1 MKCKFKDL
9 IFHKYFLPHFF
20 RRNKICLHSYPQF
33 VINILLKMLTNRLNL
48 ISFYTSFI
56 ALGIMIFEAG
66 FYQELLYKTNII
78 YFYDFSFIL
87 TGVNIIL
94 YNIGKREKFIKKISY
109 LEIAVLLFIVIYYFS
124 RIEYNFFETNNF
136 RFFNKRLLYLL
147 IVSCFLRDFSSLKID
162 FKKTVINPAQLFI
175 LSFLGIVLMGAGFLM
190 MPNATVNGI
199 LPLDALFTATSAV
212 CVTGLT
218 VLDTSKDFTVFG
230 KIIIMTLIQI
240 GGLGIMTFAS
250 YFSYFFR
257 GSGSYANQIT
267 LSEMTSSDKLG
278 DVFNTLKRILIITL
292 IIEFLGA
299 IIIYSTLDLQL
310 LNNSINQGI
319 FFSVFH
325 SISAF
330 CNAGFSTLSGNL
342 YERGYQFNYSLH
354 LIIAALFIFGGLGF
368 PIVYNV
374 YKYFKHL
381 MNKTL
386 LRFFINDKFQHTPW
400 VVNLNSRIILT
411 TTFILLFVGTIFIY
425 SLELNGVLKGHS
437 TFGAFVEAFFIS
449 ATNRTAGFNTVDM
462 TAIGAPAL
470 LICMFLMWV
479 GASPASTGGGIKTS
493 TLAIATLNI
502 FSLAK
507 GKNRTEIFRRE
518 ISDNTIRR
526 AFAIIA
532 LSLIIVGFC
541 IFLLVIVEKDKDLLT
556 LAFEAFSAYSTVGL
570 SLNTTATLSDS
581 GKIIIIV
588 LMFIGRVSMFSLL
601 IAIMKNEKYFN
612 YRYPKEEI
620 LIN

>member
-1 MKCKFKDL
+1 MWTK
-9 IFHKYFLPHFF
+9 
-20 RRNKICLHSYPQF
+20 N
-33 VINILLKMLTNRLNL
+33 LNL
-48 ISFYTSFI
+48 ISFYASFI

-66 FYQELLYKTNII
+66 FYKELLYKTNVI

-94 YNIGKREKFIKKISY
+94 YNIRKKENFLKKISY
-109 LEIAVLLFIVIYYFS
+109 LEIGVLLLILLYYIA
-124 RIEYNFFETNNF
+124 RIEYSFWESTTFS
-136 RFFNKRLLYLL
+136 FFNKRIIYIL
-147 IVSCFLRDFSSLKID
+147 IISCFLRDFSSLKID
-162 FKKTVINPAQLFI
+162 FKKAVINPAQLFI
-175 LSFLGIVLMGAGFLM
+175 LSFFGIILIGAGFLM
-190 MPNATVNGI
+190 MPNATVKGI

-218 VLDTSKDFTVFG
+218 VLDTSKEFTTFG
-230 KIIIMTLIQI
+230 KIIILTLIQV

-257 GSGSYANQIT
+257 GTGSYANQIT

-278 DVFNTLKRILIITL
+278 DVFNTLKRIIIITL
-292 IIEFLGA
+292 TIEFFGA
-299 IIIYSTLDLQL
+299 VIIYSTLDLGL
-310 LNNSINQGI
+310 LNNSVNQGI

-325 SISAF
+325 SISSF

-374 YKYFKHL
+374 YKYFRHL
-381 MNKTL
+381 
-386 LRFFINDKFQHTPW
+386 FIKNILIYFKKEQKQHIPW
-400 VVNLNSRIILT
+400 VVNLNSRIILAT
-411 TTFILLFVGTIFIY
+411 TLILLIGGTALIY
-425 SLELNGVLKGHS
+425 ILEKDGVLKGHS
-437 TFGAFVEAFFIS
+437 TFGAIVEAFFIS
-449 ATNRTAGFNTVDM
+449 ASNRTAGFNTVDL
-462 TAIGAPAL
+462 TSIGAPAL
-470 LICMFLMWV
+470 LICIFLMWV
-479 GASPASTGGGIKTS
+479 GASPASTGGGVKTS

-502 FSLAK
+502 LSLAR
-507 GKNRTEIFRRE
+507 GKKRTEIFRRE
-518 ISDNTIRR
+518 ISDNSIRR

-532 LSLIIVGFC
+532 LSLIIIGFC
-541 IFLLVIVEKDKDLLT
+541 IFLLVIVEKDKDILA

-570 SLNTTATLSDS
+570 SINITPYLSDY
-581 GKIIIIV
+581 GKVIIIA

-601 IAIMKNEKYFN
+601 IAVMKSEKYFN

>member
-1 MKCKFKDL
+1 MWTK
-9 IFHKYFLPHFF
+9 
-20 RRNKICLHSYPQF
+20 
-33 VINILLKMLTNRLNL
+33 RLNL

-66 FYQELLYKTNII
+66 FFQELLYKTNII

-87 TGVNIIL
+87 TGVNIIY
-94 YNIGKREKFIKKISY
+94 YNLRKNQNFFKKISY
-109 LEIAVLLFIVIYYFS
+109 LEIAVLLFIIIYYVA
-124 RIEYNFFETNNF
+124 RIEYNFLESHTF
-136 RFFNKRLLYLL
+136 RFFNKRVIYLL
-147 IVSCFLRDFSSLKID
+147 IIACFLRDFSSLKID
-162 FKKTVINPAQLFI
+162 FKKTIINPAQLFI
-175 LSFLGIVLMGAGFLM
+175 LSFLGIVLIGAGFLM

-230 KIIIMTLIQI
+230 KIIIITLIQI

-267 LSEMTSSDKLG
+267 LSEITSSNKLG

-292 IIEFLGA
+292 VIELLGA

-310 LNNSINQGI
+310 LNNSINQGV

-374 YKYFKHL
+374 YKYFRHL
-381 MNKTL
+381 FSKTF
-386 LRFFINDKFQHTPW
+386 LRYFTKDKYQHTPW
-400 VVNLNSRIILT
+400 VVNLNSRIILA
-411 TTFILLFVGTIFIY
+411 TTFILLFAGTVLIY
-425 SLELNGVLKGHS
+425 FLEKDGVLKGHS
-437 TFGAFVEAFFIS
+437 SFGTVVEAFFIS

-462 TAIGAPAL
+462 AAIGAPAL
-470 LICMFLMWV
+470 MICMFLMWV

-502 FSLAK
+502 LSLAK
-507 GKNRTEIFRRE
+507 GKKRTEIFRRE
-518 ISDNTIRR
+518 ISDNSIRR

-541 IFLLVIVEKDKDLLT
+541 IFLLVIVEKDKDLIH

-570 SLNTTATLSDS
+570 SLNMTSSLSDY
-581 GKIIIIV
+581 GKIIIIA

-601 IAIMKNEKYFN
+601 IAIMKSERYFN

>member
-1 MKCKFKDL
+1 MWT
-9 IFHKYFLPHFF
+9 
-20 RRNKICLHSYPQF
+20 S
-33 VINILLKMLTNRLNL
+33 RLNL
-48 ISFYTSFI
+48 ISFYTSFM

-87 TGVNIIL
+87 TGVNIIY
-94 YNIGKREKFIKKISY
+94 YNLRKSENFFKKISY
-109 LEIAVLLFIVIYYFS
+109 LEIAVLLLIGIYYVA
-124 RIEYNFFETNNF
+124 RVEYNFLGTHTF
-136 RFFNKRLLYLL
+136 RFFNKRLLYIL
-147 IVSCFLRDFSSLKID
+147 IIACFIRDFSSLKID

-175 LSFLGIVLMGAGFLM
+175 LSFLGIILIGAGFLM

-199 LPLDALFTATSAV
+199 LPLEALFTATSAV

-230 KIIIMTLIQI
+230 KIIIITLIQI
-240 GGLGIMTFAS
+240 GGLGIMTFAT

-257 GSGSYANQIT
+257 GSSSYANQIT

-292 IIEFLGA
+292 IIEFMGA
-299 IIIYSTLDLQL
+299 VIIYSTLDLQL

-330 CNAGFSTLSGNL
+330 CNGGFSTLSGNL
-342 YERGYQFNYSLH
+342 YERGYQFNYPLH
-354 LIIAALFIFGGLGF
+354 LIVASLVVFGGLGF

-374 YKYFKHL
+374 YKYVQNILYK
-381 MNKTL
+381 NL
-386 LRFFINDKFQHTPW
+386 LKYFTKDKYVHTPW
-400 VVNLNSRIILT
+400 VVSLNSRIILV
-411 TTFILLFVGTIFIY
+411 TTFFLLFIGTLFVFI
-425 SLELNGVLKGHS
+425 LEYNGVLRGHS
-437 TFGAFVEAFFIS
+437 TFGKLVESFFLS
-449 ATNRTAGFNTVDM
+449 VTVRTAGFNTVDM
-462 TAIGAPAL
+462 GLIAAPTL
-470 LICMFLMWV
+470 MICIFLMWV

-502 FSLAK
+502 LSLAK
-507 GKNRTEIFRRE
+507 GKKRTEIFRRE
-518 ISDNTIRR
+518 ISDNSIRR

-541 IFLLVIVEKDKDLLT
+541 IFLLVIVEPDKDLMT

-570 SLNTTATLSDS
+570 SLNMTASLSDA
-581 GKIIIIV
+581 GKIIIMA

-601 IAIMKNEKYFN
+601 IAIIKREKYFN
-612 YRYPKEEI
+612 YRYPNEEI

>member
-1 MKCKFKDL
+1 MWK
-9 IFHKYFLPHFF
+9 
-20 RRNKICLHSYPQF
+20 
-33 VINILLKMLTNRLNL
+33 NRLNL

-66 FYQELLYKTNII
+66 FYSELLYKTNII
-78 YFYDFSFIL
+78 YFYDFTFIL
-87 TGVNIIL
+87 TALNIVV
-94 YNIGKREKFIKKISY
+94 YNISKTEKFIKKISY
-109 LEIAVLLFIVIYYFS
+109 LEIAVLLFIIIYYGA
-124 RIEYNFFETNNF
+124 RIEYNFFGTSAF
-136 RFFNKRLLYLL
+136 KFFNKRLLYLL
-147 IVSCFLRDFSSLKID
+147 ILTCFLRDFSSLKID

-175 LSFLGIVLMGAGFLM
+175 LSFLGIILIGASFLM

-230 KIIIMTLIQI
+230 KIIIISLIQI
-240 GGLGIMTFAS
+240 GGLGIMTFAT

-257 GSGSYANQIT
+257 GSSSYANQIT

-278 DVFNTLKRILIITL
+278 DVYNTLKRILIITL
-292 IIEFLGA
+292 IIELLGA
-299 IIIYSTLDLQL
+299 VVIYSTLDLQL

-330 CNAGFSTLSGNL
+330 CNGGFSTLTGNL
-342 YERGYQFNYSLH
+342 YERGYQFNYPLH
-354 LIIAALFIFGGLGF
+354 LIIASLLIFGGLGF

-374 YKYFKHL
+374 YNYFKHL
-381 MNKTL
+381 LNKTIL
-386 LRFFINDKFQHTPW
+386 KYFTKDKYQHTPW
-400 VVNLNSRIILT
+400 IVNLNSRIILVT
-411 TTFILLFVGTIFIY
+411 TLSLLTLGTIFIY
-425 SLELNGVLKGHS
+425 ILESDGILRGHS
-437 TFGAFVEAFFIS
+437 PFGKIVEAFFLS
-449 ATNRTAGFNTVDM
+449 ATTRTAGFNTVDM
-462 TAIGAPAL
+462 AAIGAPAL
-470 LICMFLMWV
+470 LICIFLMWV

-502 FSLAK
+502 LSLAK
-507 GKNRTEIFRRE
+507 GKKRTEIFRRE
-518 ISDNTIRR
+518 ISDNSIRR

-532 LSLIIVGFC
+532 LSLIIIGFC

-570 SLNTTATLSDS
+570 SLNMTASLSDP
-581 GKIIIIV
+581 GKIIIMA

-601 IAIMKNEKYFN
+601 IAIVKSERYFN

>member
-1 MKCKFKDL
+1 MW
-9 IFHKYFLPHFF
+9 
-20 RRNKICLHSYPQF
+20 
-33 VINILLKMLTNRLNL
+33 TNRLNL
-48 ISFYTSFI
+48 ISFYTSFM

-87 TGVNIIL
+87 TAVNIVY
-94 YNIGKREKFIKKISY
+94 YNLRKNKMFFKRISY
-109 LEIAVLLFIVIYYFS
+109 LEIAVLLAIVVYYIA
-124 RIEYNFFETNNF
+124 RIEYNFFGTDTF
-136 RFFNKRLLYLL
+136 RFFNKRVLYML
-147 IVSCFLRDFSSLKID
+147 IIACFIRDFSSLKID

-175 LSFLGIVLMGAGFLM
+175 LSFLGIILIGAGFLM

-199 LPLDALFTATSAV
+199 LPLEALFTATSAV

-230 KIIIMTLIQI
+230 KIIIITLIQI
-240 GGLGIMTFAS
+240 GGLGIMTFAT

-278 DVFNTLKRILIITL
+278 DVFNTLKRIIVITL

-299 IIIYSTLDLQL
+299 VIIYSTLDLQL

-319 FFSVFH
+319 FFSIFH

-330 CNAGFSTLSGNL
+330 CNGGFSTLTGNL
-342 YERGYQFNYSLH
+342 YERGYQFNYPLH
-354 LIIAALFIFGGLGF
+354 LIIASLVIFGGLGF

-374 YKYFKHL
+374 YKYFQNIL
-381 MNKTL
+381 YTNL
-386 LRFFINDKFQHTPW
+386 LKYFRKDFYQHTPW
-400 VVNLNSRIILT
+400 IVSLNSRIILV
-411 TTFILLFVGTIFIY
+411 TTFTLLFMGTFFVYI
-425 SLELNGVLKGHS
+425 LESDGVLKGHS
-437 TFGAFVEAFFIS
+437 PFGKLVESFFLS
-449 ATNRTAGFNTVDM
+449 VTTRTAGFNTVDM
-462 TAIGAPAL
+462 GAISAPTL
-470 LICMFLMWV
+470 MICIFLMWV

-502 FSLAK
+502 ISLAK
-507 GKNRTEIFRRE
+507 GKKRTEIFRRE
-518 ISDNTIRR
+518 ISENSIHR

-532 LSLIIVGFC
+532 LSLIVVGFA
-541 IFLLVIVEKDKDLLT
+541 IFLLVIVEPDKDLMT

-570 SLNTTATLSDS
+570 SLNMTASLSDG
-581 GKIIIIV
+581 GKIIIMA

-601 IAIMKNEKYFN
+601 IAIMKSEKYFN

>member
-1 MKCKFKDL
+1 MWT
-9 IFHKYFLPHFF
+9 
-20 RRNKICLHSYPQF
+20 NK
-33 VINILLKMLTNRLNL
+33 LNL
-48 ISFYTSFI
+48 ISFYASFI

-66 FYQELLYKTNII
+66 FYQELLYRTKII
-78 YFYDFSFIL
+78 YFYDFSFVL
-87 TGVNIIL
+87 TVVNIIL
-94 YNIGKREKFIKKISY
+94 YNIRKKENFFKKISY
-109 LEIAVLLFIVIYYFS
+109 LEIGVLLLIIMYYVA
-124 RIEYNFFETNNF
+124 RIEYNFWESTTFG
-136 RFFNKRLLYLL
+136 FFNKRIIYLL
-147 IVSCFLRDFSSLKID
+147 IIFCFLRDFSSLKID

-175 LSFLGIVLMGAGFLM
+175 LSFFGIILIGAGFLM

-218 VLDTSKDFTVFG
+218 VIDTSSQFTTFG
-230 KIIIMTLIQI
+230 KIIILTLIQI

-292 IIEFLGA
+292 IIEFFGA
-299 IIIYSTLDLQL
+299 VIIYSTLDLQL
-310 LNNSINQGI
+310 LNNSVNKGI

-342 YERGYQFNYSLH
+342 YEVGYQFNYSLH

-374 YKYFKHL
+374 YKYFRHL
-381 MNKTL
+381 FSRTL
-386 LRFFINDKFQHTPW
+386 LRYFAKDKYPYTPW
-400 VVNLNSRIILT
+400 VVNLNSRIILIT
-411 TTFILLFVGTIFIY
+411 TSVLLVFGTVFIY
-425 SLELNGVLKGHS
+425 FLEIDGVLKGHS

-462 TAIGAPAL
+462 SAIGAPAL
-470 LICMFLMWV
+470 MICIFLMWV

-502 FSLAK
+502 LSLARSK
-507 GKNRTEIFRRE
+507 QRTEIFRRE
-518 ISDNTIRR
+518 ISENSIKR

-541 IFLLVIVEKDKDLLT
+541 IFLLVIVEKDKDIMQLT
-556 LAFEAFSAYSTVGL
+556 FEAFSAYSTVGL
-570 SLNTTATLSDS
+570 SLNITSTLSDY
-581 GKIIIIV
+581 GKIIIIA

-601 IAIMKNEKYFN
+601 IAIMKSEKYFN